1 MFNFTTTTLIH
12 SRDQFEANPNETNQV
27 FRVNGVNLFKKDNVV
42 AIYRSRYVDPVNG
55 KLEVV
60 VPTDGEKSDRYR
72 LKFYLRRS
80 GDNNSYYSNDF
91 VFKGKEFV
99 YEWTGKQNTA
109 EKVAKLIHK
118 IQRLYGDIY
127 LKVYVD
133 DKSGKLV
140 FESDNYGL
148 FTTASLEKWVET
160 EPDCC
165 VYREPGHW
173 EAIDEITEE
182 DLATKEGVKNCSTTT
197 DEEIY
202 LLTVES
208 EGKQLKITKCINGFG
223 TYWQIM
229 KDLRLPTMENSRPWN
244 IVATQQE
251 MPIPGNKY
259 VQYTLHYVT
268 CRGILG
274 GSAVGEVTHS
284 KTTHVFFVPAD
295 CCCEGLDSEFQ
306 AALKE
311 AFGDDII
318 EEAPHDDPV
327 QQPYLQD
334 TIDMKAESAT
344 YTAKETSD
352 ENSEGGAGGN
362 STGGNSEPTN
372 GGGTTEPTEPG
383 DPADHSDNP
392 TEPEPENP

>member
-12 SRDQFEANPNETNQV
+12 SADQFEANPNGTNQV

-42 AIYRSRYVDPVNG
+42 AIYRSRYVDPMNG

-60 VPTDGEKSDRYR
+60 VPTTDVTATDRFR

-99 YEWTGKQNTA
+99 YEWTGKQNSA
-109 EKVAKLIHK
+109 AKVAKLINK

-133 DKSGKLV
+133 STDETKLV
-140 FESDNYGL
+140 FEGDNYSL
-148 FTTASLEKWVET
+148 FTTASLEKWEDM

-173 EAIDEITEE
+173 VVIDEITEE
-182 DLATKEGVKNCSTTT
+182 DPVQKKAGSNCSTTG
-197 DEEIY
+197 DNEFYE
-202 LLTVES
+202 LTVTS
-208 EGKQLKITKCINGFG
+208 TGTKLKITKCLNGVG

-229 KDLRLPTMENSRPWN
+229 KDLRLPTMDPWN
-244 IVATQQE
+244 IVETQNE

-259 VQYTLHYVT
+259 VQYTLHYIS
-268 CRGILG
+268 CRGVLG

-295 CCCEGLDSEFQ
+295 CCCEGLDGAFQ
-306 AALKE
+306 TALKT

-318 EEAPHDDPV
+318 EEAPHDDPT
-327 QQPYLQD
+327 QQPKVQNVTGATTD
-334 TIDMKAESAT
+334 SNTT
-344 YTAKETSD
+344 YTARDTTD
-352 ENSEGGAGGN
+352 ENAG
-362 STGGNSEPTN
+362 SSDTTDEP
-372 GGGTTEPTEPG
+372 
-383 DPADHSDNP
+383 ANP
-392 TEPEPENP
+392 

>member
-12 SRDQFEANPNETNQV
+12 SADQFEANPNGTNQV
-27 FRVNGVNLFKKDNVV
+27 LRVNGVNLFKKDNVV
-42 AIYRSRYVDPVNG
+42 AVYRNRYVDPVNG

-60 VPTDGEKSDRYR
+60 VPTDGTSADRYR

-99 YEWTGKQNTA
+99 YEWTGKQNSA
-109 EKVAKLIHK
+109 AKVAKLINK

-133 DKSGKLV
+133 TTDATKLV
-140 FESDNYGL
+140 FEGDNYSL
-148 FTTASLEKWVET
+148 FTTASLEKWEDM

-173 EAIDEITEE
+173 VVIDEITEE
-182 DLATKEGVKNCSTTT
+182 DPFVSTAVTNCSTVKGK
-197 DEEIY
+197 DSIF
-202 LLTVES
+202 LSTVTS
-208 EGKQLKITKCINGFG
+208 AGTKLKITKCLNGVG

-229 KDLRLPTMENSRPWN
+229 KDLRLPTMENSRHWN
-244 IVATQQE
+244 IVATQNE

-259 VQYTLHYVT
+259 VQYTLHYIS
-268 CRGILG
+268 CRGVLG
-274 GSAVGEVTHS
+274 GAAVGEVTHS

-295 CCCEGLDSEFQ
+295 CCCEGLDGAFQ
-306 AALKE
+306 KALKI

-318 EEAPHDDPV
+318 EEAPHDDPT
-327 QQPYLQD
+327 QQPKRQNVTGATTD
-334 TIDMKAESAT
+334 SNTT
-344 YTAKETSD
+344 YTARDTTD
-352 ENSEGGAGGN
+352 ENAES
-362 STGGNSEPTN
+362 SDTTHEPTK
-372 GGGTTEPTEPG
+372 P
-383 DPADHSDNP
+383 
-392 TEPEPENP
+392 